1 MADGVR
7 GNEGGSRCA
16 VFHEDVDVDAEL
28 HRIGLEREELLR
40 VVRLAHW
47 AHSQK
52 TVWHPPNYGGL
63 NLYACG
69 TSGVRKELIENRAAG
84 RKWSLDNSDGFCRT
98 TDPEGRTTIV
108 VASGSVETG
117 DPNREPRTRHPRG
130 KLSLK
135 AVAVNRLQR
144 SFFDEAHS
152 VRDKPTLW
160 FLLICVD
167 GDEVRSELS
176 LPLGVD
182 ETDRAHLWRRRIIV
196 TGPEWPGPP
205 VRDAEDID
213 IDVVLRA
220 G

>member
-1 MADGVR
+1 MADDGR
-7 GNEGGSRCA
+7 GNERGPRCT

-28 HRIGLEREELLR
+28 HRLGLERDELLR
-40 VVRLAHW
+40 VVRLAQW
-47 AHSQK
+47 ACSQK

-63 NLYACG
+63 NQYAYG
-69 TSGVRKELIENRAAG
+69 TSGLRKELIENRPAAA
-84 RKWSLDNSDGFCRT
+84 KWSMDNSDGFCRT

-108 VASGSVETG
+108 VASGSAETG
-117 DPNREPRTRHPRG
+117 DPNRQPRTRHAKG

-144 SFFDEAHS
+144 SLFDEARS
-152 VRDKPTLW
+152 FRDKPTLW
-160 FLLICVD
+160 FLLIRVD

-182 ETDRAHLWRRRIIV
+182 ETGRAHLWRRRIIV
-196 TGPEWPGPP
+196 TGPEWPVPP
-205 VRDAEDID
+205 IPDSDDID